1 MPGLVVS
8 AKQVFSRSEHVWS
21 RYLNGV
27 VWVKLVQ
34 FILVTVGSPDLL
46 KKDQLWRDTI
56 EEFGE
61 VKVISVKAL
70 NVESY
75 YSYF

>member
-8 AKQVFSRSEHVWS
+8 AKQVLSRSEHVWS

-61 VKVISVKAL
+61 VKVVSVEAL

-75 YSYF
+75 

>member
-61 VKVISVKAL
+61 VKVVSVEAL
-70 NVESY
+70 NVEGY
-75 YSYF
+75 